1 MSCETVMLINSIC
14 LNIFL
19 LGAALVVGF
28 IVGYL
33 FRSRQL
39 TSLQR
44 KINELEREML
54 NNHAEIL
61 ELEKQKAELIR
72 KYNLKV
78 KS

>member
-1 MSCETVMLINSIC
+1 MICETVMLIISIS

-19 LGAALVVGF
+19 LGAALVVVF

>member
-1 MSCETVMLINSIC
+1 MLIISIS

-19 LGAALVVGF
+19 LGAALVVVF

>member
-1 MSCETVMLINSIC
+1 MICETVMLIISIS

-19 LGAALVVGF
+19 LGAALVVVY

>member
-1 MSCETVMLINSIC
+1 MICETVMLIISIS

-19 LGAALVVGF
+19 LGAALVVVF

-78 KS
+78 NS

>member
-1 MSCETVMLINSIC
+1 MICETVMLIISIS

-19 LGAALVVGF
+19 LGAALVVVF

-72 KYNLKV
+72 KYILKV
-78 KS
+78 NS

>member
-1 MSCETVMLINSIC
+1 M
-14 LNIFL
+14 
-19 LGAALVVGF
+19 VVVF
-28 IVGYL
+28 SVAYL
-33 FRSRQL
+33 FRSPQL

>member
-1 MSCETVMLINSIC
+1 MICETVMLIISIS

-19 LGAALVVGF
+19 LGAALVVVF
-28 IVGYL
+28 SVGYL
-33 FRSRQL
+33 FWSRQL

>member
-1 MSCETVMLINSIC
+1 
-14 LNIFL
+14 L
-19 LGAALVVGF
+19 LGAALVVVF

-39 TSLQR
+39 TSLQK
-44 KINELEREML
+44 KIHELEREML

-78 KS
+78 NS

>member
-1 MSCETVMLINSIC
+1 MICETVMLIISIS

-19 LGAALVVGF
+19 LGAALVVVF

-72 KYNLKV
+72 KYNLKD

>member
-1 MSCETVMLINSIC
+1 MTCEMVMLIINIS

-19 LGAALVVGF
+19 LGAALVVVF

-39 TSLQR
+39 TSLHK

-72 KYNLKV
+72 KYNSKV